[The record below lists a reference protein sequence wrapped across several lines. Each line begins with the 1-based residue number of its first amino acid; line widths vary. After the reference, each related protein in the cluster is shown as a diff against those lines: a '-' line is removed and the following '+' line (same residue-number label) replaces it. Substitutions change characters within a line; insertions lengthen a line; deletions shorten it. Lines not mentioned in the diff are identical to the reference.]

1 MKYLKANWLS
11 IIAIAISAISL
22 CSSFIRCEP
31 FIFTDQ
37 LLTWIWT
44 GAIGI
49 IGIAS
54 AIALGGQIYSAMTID
69 KRINERIK
77 TLQDQLAIKIMELDD
92 KSFHATYSMSMY
104 VMGQYKALI
113 MQYSDP
119 LNCFVQAI
127 KHAKIAKKDQ
137 LCEIYSNQILN
148 FLKKNRNVED
158 FKISKDEKIQY
169 IQDLENIPNS
179 SIIIHFILEL
189 PTL

>member
-113 MQYSDP
+113 MQYSDT

-127 KHAKIAKKDQ
+127 K
-137 LCEIYSNQILN
+137 
-148 FLKKNRNVED
+148 
-158 FKISKDEKIQY
+158 
-169 IQDLENIPNS
+169 
-179 SIIIHFILEL
+179 
-189 PTL
+189 